1 MNSQTDP
8 LFLLYG
14 IVVFQLMLLLVTLLR
29 SKEAD
34 RVKRWLLACLVVVL
48 TWMTLEFAL
57 TWSGYL
63 REVPFLMGV
72 ASFLPLLIG
81 PIVWAYLRI
90 RQTKDFRYWHLLH
103 LLPFLGLLL
112 WDLDWLLMPATVK
125 LEQYDQS
132 VATESYF
139 FTTAYLLRT
148 TAKALHLLAYVLL
161 GWSWW
166 KAGKVI
172 RQGPVAR
179 AVLFSGSAFAGLLF
193 LHTALLTFRLPF
205 YALTYC
211 ILILLMGILA
221 LWLQWRI
228 IKDGMDRKVEI
239 VTLQKSLP
247 VATAGRYEKSGLDQE
262 SRQKFAEELARLME
276 GQRPFLRADLR
287 LNDLAELVGL
297 PPHQLSQVLNQ
308 ELGQKFT
315 HFVNGF
321 RVEEAKRL
329 LVARREEETIL
340 QIAFASGFNSKNSF
354 NRAFKNIT
362 GLSPT
367 AYLSQVSS
375 DGLGR

>member
-14 IVVFQLMLLLVTLLR
+14 IVVFQLVLLLFTLLR
-29 SKEAD
+29 SREKD
-34 RVKRWLLACLVVVL
+34 QVKRWLLACLVVVL

-63 REVPFLMGV
+63 REVPFLMGL

-81 PIVWAYLRI
+81 PIAWGYLRI
-90 RQTKDFRYWHLLH
+90 PEAKDFRYWHLLH

-139 FTTAYLLRT
+139 FTAAYLVRT
-148 TAKALHLLAYVLL
+148 AGKALHLLVYILL

-166 KAGKVI
+166 KAGKTI

-179 AVLFSGSAFAGLLF
+179 AILLSGSVFAGLLL
-193 LHTALLTFRLPF
+193 LHTTLLTLRLPF

-211 ILILLMGILA
+211 LLILLMGILA

-228 IKDGMDRKVEI
+228 IRDGMDRRVKVL
-239 VTLQKSLP
+239 TLRERLP
-247 VATAGRYEKSGLDQE
+247 TTAASRYEKSGLGQQ
-262 SRQKFAEELARLME
+262 SRQKFAEDLARLME
-276 GQRPFLRADLR
+276 KQRPFLRSDLR

-297 PPHQLSQVLNQ
+297 PPHQLSQLLNQ

-315 HFVNGF
+315 HYVNGF
-321 RVEEAKRL
+321 RVKEAKRL
-329 LVARREEETIL
+329 LAARKDEETIL
-340 QIAFASGFNSKNSF
+340 QIAFAAGFNSKNSF

-367 AYLSQVSS
+367 AYLSKVSS

>member
-1 MNSQTDP
+1 MNSQTNP

-14 IVVFQLMLLLVTLLR
+14 IVVFQLLLLLFTLIR
-29 SKEAD
+29 SKDAD
-34 RVKRWLLACLVVVL
+34 RLKRWLLAGLVVVL

-81 PIVWAYLRI
+81 PTIWAYLRI
-90 RQTKDFRYWHLLH
+90 EQTKDFRYWHLLH
-103 LLPFLGLLL
+103 LLPFFGLLL
-112 WDLDWLLMPATVK
+112 WDADWLLMPATVK

-139 FTTAYLLRT
+139 FTRAYLLRT
-148 TAKALHLLAYVLL
+148 AGKALHLLAYVLL

-166 KAGKVI
+166 KTAKAV
-172 RQGPVAR
+172 RRGPVSR
-179 AVLFSGSAFAGLLF
+179 AILFSGSSFAGLLL
-193 LHTALLTFRLPF
+193 LHTTLLTFRLPF

-211 ILILLMGILA
+211 ILIVLMGILA

-228 IKDGMDRKVEI
+228 IKDGLERKAEVE
-239 VTLQKSLP
+239 TLPERLP
-247 VATAGRYEKSGLDQE
+247 VVATSRYEKSGLDQQ
-262 SRQKFAEELARLME
+262 SRRKFAEDLSSLME
-276 GQRPFLRADLR
+276 EQRPFLRADLR

-315 HFVNGF
+315 HYVNGF
-321 RVEEAKRL
+321 RVEEAKKM

-362 GLSPT
+362 GVSPT